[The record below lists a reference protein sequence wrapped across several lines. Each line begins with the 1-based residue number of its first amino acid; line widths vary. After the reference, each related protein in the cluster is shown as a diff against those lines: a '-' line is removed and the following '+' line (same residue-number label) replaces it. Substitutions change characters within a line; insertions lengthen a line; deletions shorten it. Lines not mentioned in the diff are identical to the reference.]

1 MIYAST
7 NMNMPY
13 SLKCD
18 VTTLI
23 PSVTAPAYVKK
34 EYMRIMKYFVPITQK
49 GLHMQYTRRY
59 SKALT
64 MKCTYFFFSSFQ
76 NSNFIS
82 SSAM

>member
-1 MIYAST
+1 
-7 NMNMPY
+7 MNMPY

-18 VTTLI
+18 VATLI

-34 EYMRIMKYFVPITQK
+34 RRYENHEVFCPHHTSMQK
-49 GLHMQYTRRY
+49 GLHMQYIWKY